1 MSDTPELSTRDVF
14 AQVDRRLTR
23 LEDDLREFRQEVGNR
38 FARME
43 AKIDSQFR
51 WQVGISLGLWL
62 SVMSTI
68 LLK

>member
-1 MSDTPELSTRDVF
+1 MTDTPELSTRDVF

-23 LEDDLREFRQEVGNR
+23 LEDDVREIG
-38 FARME
+38 
-43 AKIDSQFR
+43 AKVDSHFR

-62 SVMSTI
+62 SVMSTV